1 MQEKM
6 KTNDLSSLGELK
18 KELEANEP
26 IDTPSGEHGMTP
38 TLLKGTA
45 SYKLMKYLSQKYSGK
60 LNENYLR
67 KHPKIIGLLQ
77 FLSKENENLSKQED
91 YSLDNLYMRLI
102 EEIPMTDR
110 GNKGFYRRSASE
122 AGITDEKEIVEMEKI
137 LKIYLGRIWD
147 SVLKKEVE

>member
-1 MQEKM
+1 MKEKM
-6 KTNDLSSLGELK
+6 KINGLSSLEGLK
-18 KELEANEP
+18 KELQANEP

-45 SYKLMKYLSQKYSGK
+45 SYKLMKYLSQKYSNK
-60 LNENYLR
+60 LKENYLR
-67 KHPKIIGLLQ
+67 KHPKIVGVLQ
-77 FLSKENENLSKQED
+77 FLSNENGNLSEQED

-110 GNKGFYRRSASE
+110 GNKGFYRRIALE
-122 AGITDEKEIVEMEKI
+122 AGIADEKEIAEMEKI